1 MLEVRHVTKEFHS
14 GFFGS
19 TRTKAV
25 DDVCLSVAG
34 GEVFGLAGGSG
45 SGKTT
50 ISRIILGLLRPDEGS
65 VVFDGDD
72 VAELSSF
79 RQRKKR
85 KDVQMVFQNPQKTFN
100 PRFTVYECCAEPLRL
115 FGLARNRAD
124 ERRQVYAML
133 ERVGISADQLNK
145 YPHEISGGQA
155 QRVAITRV
163 LALNPRL
170 IVCDEPTSM
179 LDVSVQ
185 AQIID
190 VLRSI
195 NKDSGVSLLFISHD
209 LDVIRNLCTRMAVMD
224 RGRVVETGTVGDVL
238 DHPQASFTSQLVAAA
253 L

>member
-1 MLEVRHVTKEFHS
+1 MLEVRHVTKQFHS

-19 TRTKAV
+19 TKTKAV
-25 DDVCLSVAG
+25 DDVCLSVED

-50 ISRIILGLLRPDEGS
+50 ISRIILGLLRPDDGS
-65 VVFDGDD
+65 VVFDGED
-72 VAELSSF
+72 LGKLGSF

-85 KDVQMVFQNPQKTFN
+85 KDIQMVFQNPQKTFN

-124 ERRQVYAML
+124 ERRQVHAML

-190 VLRSI
+190 VLRGI

-209 LDVIRNLCTRMAVMD
+209 LDVIRNLCSRVAIMD
-224 RGRVVETGTVGDVL
+224 HGRVVEAGPVGEVF
-238 DHPQASFTSQLVAAA
+238 DHPHSAFAKQLVAAA